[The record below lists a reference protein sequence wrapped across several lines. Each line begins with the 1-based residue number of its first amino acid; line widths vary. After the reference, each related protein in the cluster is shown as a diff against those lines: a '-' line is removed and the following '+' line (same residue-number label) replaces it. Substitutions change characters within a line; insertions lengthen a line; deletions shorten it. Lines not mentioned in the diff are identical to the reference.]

1 MLGKTTHTEQL
12 EIFRPQLKQL
22 LASSHELVHLAKEV
36 DWQWIE
42 ESLKDYY
49 AEVGRPSVPI
59 RCIVGMLLLKHIFN
73 ESDESVLDRWVENPY
88 WQYFTGEQFFQH
100 EKPFDPSDFPKF
112 RHRIGEQGMEKV
124 LSLSIKLHPGT
135 EKEAEVQVDP
145 TVQEKAI
152 TFPTDTKLYK
162 KIIEKCRKIAKVED
176 IALRQSYRRKLKQLM
191 LAQRNSQ
198 HPKRKKKARAA
209 QRKIKT
215 IAGRLVRELER
226 KLPEDIHGWYAE
238 QLTLFKRVL
247 AQQRYDKNKIYSLH
261 APEVCCIAKGK
272 EHKPYEF
279 GSKVAVVRCA
289 KRGVIVGMTNFNT
302 NIYDGHTL
310 TPALAQAERVRVAV
324 GGDRPKIATV
334 DRGCKGQKQIYGTQI
349 CIPAAPTKQ
358 ATAYQKRKA
367 RQQFRRRAGI
377 EPVISHLKHDHRM
390 IRNFLRGVLG
400 DAINALLAACAF
412 NVKKRYNQIRK
423 ALKGKARLIF
433 DLMAQRIFLLLINQ
447 KLVLQS

>member
-1 MLGKTTHTEQL
+1 MLGKTTHTDQL
-12 EIFRPQLKQL
+12 DMFRPQLKQL
-22 LASSHELVHLAKEV
+22 LAPSHELVQLAEEV
-36 DWQWIE
+36 DWAWIE
-42 ESLKDYY
+42 EGLKDNY

-59 RCIVGMLLLKHIFN
+59 RCMVGMLLLKYMFN

-100 EKPFDPSDFPKF
+100 EKPFDASDFPKF
-112 RHRIGEQGMEKV
+112 RHRIGEQGMEKI
-124 LSLSIKLHPGT
+124 LSLSIKLHPGA
-135 EKEAEVQVDP
+135 EKEAEVQIDP
-145 TVQEKAI
+145 TVQEKNI

-162 KIIEKCRKIAKVED
+162 KIIEKCRKIAKVEG
-176 IALRQSYRRKLKQLM
+176 IELRQSYRRKLKELM

-198 HPKRKKKARAA
+198 HPKRRKQARAA

-226 KLPEDIHGWYAE
+226 KLPEDIQGWYAG

-247 AQQRYDKNKIYSLH
+247 AQQRHDKNKVYSLH

-279 GSKVAVVRCA
+279 GSKIAVVRGA
-289 KRGVIVGMTNFNT
+289 RSGVITGMRNFNT
-302 NIYDGHTL
+302 NAYDGHTL
-310 TPALAQAERVRVAV
+310 EPALAQSERVRVAV
-324 GGDRPKIATV
+324 GGNRPKQAVV
-334 DRGCKGQKQIYGTQI
+334 DRGGKGKKHINGTEI
-349 CIPAAPTKQ
+349 CIPSVPTKQ

-367 RQQFRRRAGI
+367 RQRFRRRAGI

-390 IRNFLRGVLG
+390 IRNFLRGALG

-423 ALKGKARLIF
+423 ALKGKAQLIF
-433 DLMAQRIFLLLINQ
+433 DLIAQQIFLLLSHQ
-447 KLVLQS
+447 KLLLKG